1 MVLTITIAAAL
12 LLEAHSYTSLR
23 AILNSYSLT
32 SELWS
37 LSAIDQI
44 FHFITSGSIGGL
56 PPIVLMIIIFVV
68 GLIVGYLVHLFLKI
82 AIIAAI
88 ILFVVAYFGFFG
100 LSLSVLKNYATQY
113 GSIVYQYGALII
125 GILPLSI
132 GFIIGLIIG
141 FVLS

>member
-1 MVLTITIAAAL
+1 
-12 LLEAHSYTSLR
+12 LELQ
-23 AILNSYSLT
+23 ILG
-32 SELWS
+32 
-37 LSAIDQI
+37 AIDQV

-56 PPIVLMIIIFVV
+56 PPIAIMIIIFVV

-100 LSLSVLKNYATQY
+100 LSLGSLKNYATQY
-113 GSIVYQYGALII
+113 GPIVYQYGALII

-132 GFIIGLIIG
+132 GFVIGIILG

>member
-1 MVLTITIAAAL
+1 LG
-12 LLEAHSYTSLR
+12 
-23 AILNSYSLT
+23 
-32 SELWS
+32 
-37 LSAIDQI
+37 AIDQI
-44 FHFITSGSIGGL
+44 FHFITSGSIAGL
-56 PPIVLMIIIFVV
+56 PPFVLMIIIFVI

-82 AIIAAI
+82 AIVAAI

-132 GFIIGLIIG
+132 GFVIGVIIG
-141 FVLS
+141 FVFG